1 MKAMNKSTG
10 KLRKVTPPDSTA
22 QGQKDTHY
30 QKKKKK
36 RIEKEGQMRRLMKT

>member
-36 RIEKEGQMRRLMKT
+36 KESRRKDR